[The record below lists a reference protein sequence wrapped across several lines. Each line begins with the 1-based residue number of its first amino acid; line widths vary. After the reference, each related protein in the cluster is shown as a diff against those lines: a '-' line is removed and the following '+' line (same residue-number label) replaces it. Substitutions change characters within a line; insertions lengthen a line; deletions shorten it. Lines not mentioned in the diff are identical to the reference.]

1 MVIVTGAR
9 QGLGRAIAE
18 HLLACGYLV
27 VGCGRKPAEWEADGF
42 LYTQTDVTI
51 ESEARALIR
60 AARNHGDILYAV
72 VNNAATA
79 SMNHSLLTPGASLT
93 DMLESSV
100 GGTFIVSRE
109 AARIMRKNER
119 GRIVNISSVAVP
131 LRLEGQAGYVAA
143 KGGLER
149 MSQVLAKEFAPFGIT
164 VNVIGATPID
174 TDMIRGVPKEKIA
187 QLVDRLPIRRLGL
200 RRDVTNALDFF
211 LRPESD
217 AVTGQ
222 VLYLG
227 GVPSG

>member
-1 MVIVTGAR
+1 M
-9 QGLGRAIAE
+9 
-18 HLLACGYLV
+18 
-27 VGCGRKPAEWEADGF
+27 GCGRKPAAWEADGF
-42 LYTQTDVTI
+42 LYTQKDITV
-51 ESEARALIR
+51 EGEARDLIR
-60 AARNHGDILYAV
+60 CAKDHGDVLYAV

-79 SMNHSLLTPGASLT
+79 SMNHSLLMPGASLI
-93 DMLESSV
+93 DMLESSI
-100 GGTFIVSRE
+100 GGTFNVCRE
-109 AARIMRKNER
+109 AARIMRKNVR

-149 MSQVLAKEFAPFGIT
+149 MSQVFAKEFAPLGIT

-174 TDMIRGVPKEKIA
+174 TDMIRGVPEEKIA
-187 QLVDRLPIRRLGL
+187 QLVDSFPIRRLGL

-227 GVPSG
+227 GVPGG